1 MIFFFYGYDPFIR
14 RPTGIIL
21 PDKKSWF
28 ERETLTLSSPW
39 TLNNNNKTFHTIA
52 IIISLLIISL
62 CLSPLLA
69 IENFLANSVFFFFL
83 FFKQIRS
90 PRKYPGYDFPS
101 ASINLQKF
109 VCIRIIRYNIPR
121 GADSWIDADELYEET
136 CARRIFNQTDVFE
149 TVRTNSMGERG
160 REGNRNIPG
169 RFRLSFSSPRFQK
182 NELNAPRISF
192 TFQR

>member
-1 MIFFFYGYDPFIR
+1 MALESTYINVNLKPLCPTCSSRLTFDSTIYIYMIFFFYGYDPFIR

-83 FFKQIRS
+83 FFL
-90 PRKYPGYDFPS
+90 
-101 ASINLQKF
+101 NKF
-109 VCIRIIRYNIPR
+109 VPHGNIRDTISLRHQSIYKNCVYPYNTI
-121 GADSWIDADELYEET
+121 
-136 CARRIFNQTDVFE
+136 
-149 TVRTNSMGERG
+149 
-160 REGNRNIPG
+160 
-169 RFRLSFSSPRFQK
+169 
-182 NELNAPRISF
+182 
-192 TFQR
+192 